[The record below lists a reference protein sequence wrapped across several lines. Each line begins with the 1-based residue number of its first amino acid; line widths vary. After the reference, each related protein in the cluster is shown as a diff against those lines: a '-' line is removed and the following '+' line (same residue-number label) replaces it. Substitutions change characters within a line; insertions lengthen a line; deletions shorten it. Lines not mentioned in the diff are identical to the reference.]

1 MRVISFMKREGDV
14 VIVNAPDGTKIKLK
28 LEGHTL
34 RVKEYVNGN
43 ERAKYEVR
51 LNDVEHEKVKNIL
64 KNAKTDEEVLQIFTG
79 VMR

>member
-1 MRVISFMKREGDV
+1 MKREGDV
-14 VIVNAPDGTKIKLK
+14 VIVDAPNGTKVKLK

-34 RVKEYVNGN
+34 RIKEYVNGT

-51 LNDVEHEKVKNIL
+51 LNGDEYERVKNIL
-64 KNAKTDEEVLQIFTG
+64 KNAKTDEEVLQIFAG

>member
-1 MRVISFMKREGDV
+1 MRREGDV
-14 VIVNAPDGTKIKLK
+14 VIVDAPGGARIKLK

-34 RVKEYVNGN
+34 RIKEYMNGN

-51 LNDVEHEKVKNIL
+51 LNNDEYERVKNIL

>member
-1 MRVISFMKREGDV
+1 MRREGDV
-14 VIVNAPDGTKIKLK
+14 VIVDAPGGARIKLK

-34 RVKEYVNGN
+34 RIKEYMNGN

-51 LNDVEHEKVKNIL
+51 LNDDEYERVKNIL

>member
-1 MRVISFMKREGDV
+1 MKREGDV
-14 VIVNAPDGTKIKLK
+14 VIVDAPGGARIKLK

-34 RVKEYVNGN
+34 RIKEYMNGN

-51 LNDVEHEKVKNIL
+51 LNDDEYERVKNIL

>member
-1 MRVISFMKREGDV
+1 MKREGDV
-14 VIVNAPDGTKIKLK
+14 VIVDAPNGTKVKLK

-34 RVKEYVNGN
+34 RIKEYVNGT

-51 LNDVEHEKVKNIL
+51 LNDDEYERVKNIL
-64 KNAKTDEEVLQIFTG
+64 KNAKTDEEVLQIFAG

>member
-1 MRVISFMKREGDV
+1 MKREGDI
-14 VIVNAPDGTKIKLK
+14 VIVDAPGGARIKLK

-34 RVKEYVNGN
+34 RIKEYMNGS

-51 LNDVEHEKVKNIL
+51 LNDDEYERVKNIL
-64 KNAKTDEEVLQIFTG
+64 RNAKTDEEVLQLFAG

>member
-1 MRVISFMKREGDV
+1 MKREGDI
-14 VIVNAPDGTKIKLK
+14 VIVDAPGGAKVKMK

-34 RVKEYVNGN
+34 RIKEYMNGN

-51 LNDVEHEKVKNIL
+51 LNNDEYERVKNIL
-64 KNAKTDEEVLQIFTG
+64 KNAKTDEEILQIFAG

>member
-1 MRVISFMKREGDV
+1 MKREGDV
-14 VIVNAPDGTKIKLK
+14 VIVNAPDGTKIKMK

-51 LNDVEHEKVKNIL
+51 LNDVEYERIKDIL
-64 KNAKTDEEVLQIFTG
+64 KNAKTDDEVLQIFAG
-79 VMR
+79 IMR

>member
-1 MRVISFMKREGDV
+1 MKREGDI
-14 VIVNAPDGTKIKLK
+14 VIVDAPGGARIKLK

-34 RVKEYVNGN
+34 RIKEYVNGN

-51 LNDVEHEKVKNIL
+51 LNDDEYERVKNIL
-64 KNAKTDEEVLQIFTG
+64 KNAKTDEEVLQLFAG

>member
-1 MRVISFMKREGDV
+1 MKREGDV
-14 VIVNAPDGTKIKLK
+14 VIVDAPGGARIKLK

-34 RVKEYVNGN
+34 RIKEYMNGN

-51 LNDVEHEKVKNIL
+51 LNNDEYERVKNIL

>member
-1 MRVISFMKREGDV
+1 MKREGDI
-14 VIVNAPDGTKIKLK
+14 VIVDAPGGARIKLK

-34 RVKEYVNGN
+34 RIKEYMNGN

-51 LNDVEHEKVKNIL
+51 LNDDEYERVKNIL
-64 KNAKTDEEVLQIFTG
+64 KNAKTDDEVLQIFAG

>member
-1 MRVISFMKREGDV
+1 MKREGDV
-14 VIVNAPDGTKIKLK
+14 VIVDAPGGAKVKMK

-34 RVKEYVNGN
+34 RIKEYMNGN

-51 LNDVEHEKVKNIL
+51 LNDDEYERVKNIL
-64 KNAKTDEEVLQIFTG
+64 RNAKTDEEVLQLFAG